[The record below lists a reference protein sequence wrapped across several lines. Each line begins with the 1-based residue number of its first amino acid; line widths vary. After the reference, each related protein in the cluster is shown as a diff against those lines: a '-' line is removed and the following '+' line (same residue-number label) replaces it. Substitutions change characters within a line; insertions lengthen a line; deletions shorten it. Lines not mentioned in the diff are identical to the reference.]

1 MKFGSFLESLVRQPN
16 LNPENGK
23 AYSIAIF
30 NLKSVHTRCF
40 HLSWLGFLV
49 SFLSWFAFP
58 PLLHGSITQDLQ
70 LSRAD
75 VANNN
80 ICGLCATLVARFAL
94 GPLCDRFGPRL
105 VMAGILFVGA
115 IPTALVPLVHDAGSL
130 HVIRFFIGLLGG
142 SFVPCQ
148 MWTTIFFEKS
158 IVGRAN
164 ALVGGW
170 GNAGGGIA
178 FFMMPALVA
187 DLQRRGFSLDHS
199 WKYSFLVGPLII
211 LMVVCLMVLVF
222 GQDCPQGKWAMRNQG
237 QSCPVITGSSVEF
250 SQKDEKD
257 PSKDPSKAPSKT
269 QNATSERRL
278 EDEPDCD
285 SSLQENGVITIES
298 PSFLDVVKITFH
310 YRTML
315 TALAYVTTFGGELA
329 IESVISA
336 LYQQHQPSFSQS
348 LAGNWGSMLG
358 LLNVVS
364 RPLGGYISDVL
375 YLRFQT
381 TKAKKFW
388 LLTCGFI
395 EGVFLLWMGLVP
407 DLSIAGLIV
416 AVTVMAFFMEAGNGA
431 NFSLVPHINPT
442 HTGIVSGSTGAFG
455 NLGGVLFS
463 LVFRFTTSG
472 TETLYLKGFWIIGIC
487 CMGVNALLVFMPVR
501 EDRPDGY
508 QSESESA

>member
-1 MKFGSFLESLVRQPN
+1 MKFGNFLKSLVRQPE

-23 AYSIAIF
+23 AYTIAIF

-58 PLLHGSITQDLQ
+58 PLLHGSITKDLN
-70 LSRAD
+70 LSKAD

-80 ICGLCATLVARFAL
+80 ICGLCATLIARFAL
-94 GPLCDRFGPRL
+94 GPMCDRFGPRL
-105 VMAGILFVGA
+105 VMAGVLFIGA

-148 MWTTIFFEKS
+148 MWTTIFYEKS

-178 FFMMPALVA
+178 FFMMPALVV

-199 WKYSFLVGPLII
+199 WKYAFLVGPLII
-211 LMVVCLMVLVF
+211 LMVVCVMVLVF
-222 GQDCPQGKWAMRNQG
+222 GQDCPQGKWSMRNQG
-237 QSCPVITGSSVEF
+237 DHVPVMIGSSAEF
-250 SQKDEKD
+250 SQKESNGEKD
-257 PSKDPSKAPSKT
+257 PPKGLG
-269 QNATSERRL
+269 ATSERRL

-285 SSLQENGVITIES
+285 SVQEKGAIAIES
-298 PSFLDVVKITFH
+298 PSFLDVVKISFH
-310 YRTML
+310 YRTLL
-315 TALAYVTTFGGELA
+315 TALAYITTFGGELA
-329 IESVISA
+329 IESIISA
-336 LYQQHQPSFSQS
+336 LYQQHEPSFTQS

-375 YLRFQT
+375 YLRFKT

-388 LLTCGFI
+388 LLTCGFM

-407 DLSIAGLIV
+407 NLSIAGLIV
-416 AVTVMAFFMEAGNGA
+416 AVTFMAFFMEAGNGA
-431 NFSLVPHINPT
+431 NFSLVPHINPA

-487 CMGVNALLVFMPVR
+487 CMGVNALLVFMPLR
-501 EDRPDGY
+501 EDRPEGY
-508 QSESESA
+508 EST